1 MDIVEELRH
10 DREAGAKRL
19 ETEYKTGLMALALR
33 FCNDPGDAEELV
45 NSTFAEVVENV
56 DDFLEQSSLFTWMC
70 KILTSKF
77 TRTVRRKSNQM
88 EVYPGVLP
96 DVVDEDAQ
104 ESIYANLDASLLRDA
119 IDTLPPDIRKTLTMH
134 YFMDFSV
141 KDVARMLAV
150 PAGTVKW
157 RLHYARKILAAKL
170 GAAAKKPGGKALLV
184 ALALCGLTALGAAV
198 YNLANNGEARNRG
211 GGASGRAAAAAQTG
225 GTGEG
230 TGATASP
237 AGPASPSVPDLSAPP
252 PQEKNMNATTLRT
265 LAVSAAFAAAGAA
278 VPAPADEYQFI
289 ISGDTASAATAGVV
303 AAESATGPLDVRHRA
318 VAESRPMALSSIK
331 NGGFVMV
338 IR

>member
-198 YNLANNGEARNRG
+198 YNLANNGEARNMG
-211 GGASGRAAAAAQTG
+211 GAASGRG
-225 GTGEG
+225 G
-230 TGATASP
+230 
-237 AGPASPSVPDLSAPP
+237 APP
-252 PQEKNMNATTLRT
+252 PPPPPRRRRQ
-265 LAVSAAFAAAGAA
+265 AGRARGRA
-278 VPAPADEYQFI
+278 RPPVPPVPQVLPSPTFQLHHPRKK
-289 ISGDTASAATAGVV
+289 T
-303 AAESATGPLDVRHRA
+303 
-318 VAESRPMALSSIK
+318 
-331 NGGFVMV
+331 
-338 IR
+338 

>member
-170 GAAAKKPGGKALLV
+170 GAAAKKPGGKALLL
-184 ALALCGLTALGAAV
+184 ALALFGLTALGAAV
-198 YNLANNGEARNRG
+198 WSLG
-211 GGASGRAAAAAQTG
+211 GREAAAAWTGGTGATG

-230 TGATASP
+230 TGETAGP
-237 AGPASPSVPDLSAPP
+237 AGPASPSVPSVPSVPDLSAPP
-252 PQEKNMNATTLRT
+252 TQEKNMNATTLRT

-303 AAESATGPLDVRHRA
+303 AAESTTGPLDVRHRA

>member
-77 TRTVRRKSNQM
+77 ARTVRRKSNQM

-170 GAAAKKPGGKALLV
+170 GAAAKKPGGKALLL

-198 YNLANNGEARNRG
+198 WSFG
-211 GGASGRAAAAAQTG
+211 GREAAAAWTGGTGATG
-225 GTGEG
+225 GTGE
-230 TGATASP
+230 T
-237 AGPASPSVPDLSAPP
+237 AGPASPSVPSVPDLSAPP
-252 PQEKNMNATTLRT
+252 TQEKNMNATTLRT

-303 AAESATGPLDVRHRA
+303 AAESATGPLDVRHHA
-318 VAESRPMALSSIK
+318 VAESRAMALSSIK

>member
-198 YNLANNGEARNRG
+198 YNLANNGEARNMGGAASGRRGGADRRDGRGDGRDRQSRRSRKSFRPRPFSSTTPGKKHERYNTTHTRRFGGIRGRWRGRPRPSRRIPVHHFWRHRVGRHGGRRG
-211 GGASGRAAAAAQTG
+211 GGVGHRPVGR
-225 GTGEG
+225 
-230 TGATASP
+230 SP
-237 AGPASPSVPDLSAPP
+237 PRRRRIAPNGPFLH
-252 PQEKNMNATTLRT
+252 QERRLRH
-265 LAVSAAFAAAGAA
+265 G
-278 VPAPADEYQFI
+278 
-289 ISGDTASAATAGVV
+289 
-303 AAESATGPLDVRHRA
+303 H
-318 VAESRPMALSSIK
+318 
-331 NGGFVMV
+331 
-338 IR
+338 

>member
-77 TRTVRRKSNQM
+77 ARTVRRKSNQM

-170 GAAAKKPGGKALLV
+170 GAAAKKPGGKALLL
-184 ALALCGLTALGAAV
+184 ALALCGLAALGAAV
-198 YNLANNGEARNRG
+198 WNLGWGEPSR
-211 GGASGRAAAAAQTG
+211 RADAPAWAYGEGTDGTG
-225 GTGEG
+225 GTGG
-230 TGATASP
+230 TGLQPFNFSSEQSTEQPQQETSSMTIRTRSAALGAAS
-237 AGPASPSVPDLSAPP
+237 ALALASAP
-252 PQEKNMNATTLRT
+252 
-265 LAVSAAFAAAGAA
+265 SAASG
-278 VPAPADEYQFI
+278 DEYQFI
-289 ISGDTASAATAGVV
+289 VSGDTAAAATAGVV
-303 AAESATGPLDVRHRA
+303 EAESTAGPLDVRHHA
-318 VAESRPMALSSIK
+318 VAESRAMALSSIK
-331 NGGFVMV
+331 NGSFVIV
-338 IR
+338 VR